1 MLVQQSLT
9 TMSGLTIPVL
19 APPIAAETGLS
30 PSLVGLYTAF
40 LYGGSMISALVGG
53 GFAEIWRAT
62 DQPDLSPCGSNRP
75 TFKHTGAD
83 ITIRDRSRHN
93 RYRRGTVNA
102 REFTNFSALR

>member
-1 MLVQQSLT
+1 MRVPLVYTAAFAMLFQQSLS

-53 GFAEIWRAT
+53 GFF
-62 DQPDLSPCGSNRP
+62 L
-75 TFKHTGAD
+75 
-83 ITIRDRSRHN
+83 
-93 RYRRGTVNA
+93 
-102 REFTNFSALR
+102 